1 MSSKKSILIADD
13 EAQMR
18 KLLRA
23 YLERENYDVDEAE
36 NGYQVLTKHQ
46 KHPYDLIVLDIMMPE
61 LDGISTCIQLRKTSN
76 VPIIFLTALGEE
88 LDRVHGL
95 RIGGDD
101 YLVKPF
107 SPPELMARIEALLRR
122 STKVTEASIQSLTFG
137 DLQIFPRGYRVL
149 VAGSEVALTPK
160 EFDLLYYLAKNHE
173 QVFSRE
179 QILNQIWGF
188 DYMGQDRT
196 VDTHIK
202 TIRIKL
208 GKEGDRIK
216 TVWGIGYKFEAT
228 S

>member
-1 MSSKKSILIADD
+1 MSKKKWILIADD

-18 KLLRA
+18 RLLRT
-23 YLERENYDVDEAE
+23 YLERENYLVDEAE
-36 NGYQVLTKHQ
+36 NGYQVLEKQ
-46 KHPYDLIVLDIMMPE
+46 NKNSYDLILLDIMMPE
-61 LDGISTCIQLRKTSN
+61 LDGLSTCIQIRKSSN

-107 SPPELMARIEALLRR
+107 SAPELMARIEALLRR
-122 STKVTEASIQSLTFG
+122 SSRPNEGDKDSLTFG
-137 DLQIFPRGYRVL
+137 KLQIFPRGHRVL
-149 VAGSEVALTPK
+149 VNGNEVSLTPK
-160 EFDLLYYLAKNHE
+160 EYDLLYYLAKNGD

-179 QILNQIWGF
+179 QILNQVWGYDF
-188 DYMGQDRT
+188 MGQDRT

-202 TIRIKL
+202 TTRIKL
-208 GKEGDRIK
+208 GEEGFRLK

-228 S
+228 L

>member
-1 MSSKKSILIADD
+1 MSERKSILIADD
-13 EAQMR
+13 EEKLR
-18 KLLRA
+18 KLLRV

-36 NGYQVLTKHQ
+36 NGYEVLEKHQ
-46 KHPYDLIVLDIMMPE
+46 QHRYDLILLDIMMPH

-107 SPPELMARIEALLRR
+107 SAPELMARIEALLRR
-122 STKVTEASIQSLTFG
+122 TSRQTEVAKDALVFG
-137 DLQIFPRGYRVL
+137 RMQIFPKGHRV
-149 VAGSEVALTPK
+149 VVDGKEISLTPK
-160 EFDLLYYLAKNHE
+160 EFDLLYFLAKNSD

-179 QILNQIWGF
+179 QLLDHIWGY
-188 DYMGQDRT
+188 DYTGQDRT

-208 GKEGDRIK
+208 GREGDCLK
-216 TVWGIGYKFEAT
+216 TVWGVGYKFEAT

>member
-1 MSSKKSILIADD
+1 MSERKSILIADD
-13 EAQMR
+13 EAQLR
-18 KLLRA
+18 KLLRV

-36 NGYQVLTKHQ
+36 TGYQVLEKHQ
-46 KHPYDLIVLDIMMPE
+46 QHPYDLILLDIMMPQ
-61 LDGISTCIQLRKTSN
+61 LDGISTCIQLRKASN

-107 SPPELMARIEALLRR
+107 SAPELMARIEALLRR
-122 STKVTEASIQSLTFG
+122 TTRPVEANKDGLVFG
-137 DLQIFPRGYRVL
+137 RLQIFPKGYRVL
-149 VAGSEVALTPK
+149 IDSKEVSLTPK
-160 EFDLLYYLAKNHE
+160 EFDLLYFLAKNSD

-179 QILNQIWGF
+179 QLLNQVWGY

-208 GKEGDRIK
+208 GQEGERLK
-216 TVWGIGYKFEAT
+216 TVWGVGYKFEET
-228 S
+228 P